1 MNRLFFL
8 IWRGPLHEAHKYGM
22 IRPRQKIA
30 SRNVSYTFFYVYY
43 RFIICLDLIQ
53 TETGRI
59 AHHVTARA
67 GSALFYDLS
76 PGQVYCLQISIPFSP
91 SWKVFFFMSFCPK
104 TNDRRYRLIEKVL

>member
-76 PGQVYCLQISIPFSP
+76 PGQVTFADIHTFQSELEGIFLCPFA
-91 SWKVFFFMSFCPK
+91 PK
-104 TNDRRYRLIEKVL
+104 LRQEV